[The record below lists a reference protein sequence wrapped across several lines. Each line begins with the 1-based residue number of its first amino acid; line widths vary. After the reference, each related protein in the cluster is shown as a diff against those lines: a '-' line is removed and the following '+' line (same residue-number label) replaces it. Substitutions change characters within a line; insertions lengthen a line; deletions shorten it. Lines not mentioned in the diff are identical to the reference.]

1 MLISDVYVF
10 LDELNERLMGTIGL
24 FLCSDEMDL
33 AVNILENLTEVP
45 RFDTLIMFLSSTDKA
60 GTHFFS

>member
-1 MLISDVYVF
+1 MFSSMSLMKGLWAPLVYF
-10 LDELNERLMGTIGL
+10 FG
-24 FLCSDEMDL
+24 SDEMDL